1 MINLRD
7 REIAALNRIL
17 TLKTSGGSTGLDIA
31 EDFHDQW
38 KILVYDQGMKFS
50 PIHLISLS
58 IYTYIHLL
66 PSISIHTYMYHL
78 SYCTYIHK
86 IFNENKYVYT
96 FLCMILH
103 CHHVIY

>member
-50 PIHLISLS
+50 QINLQFISFLS
-58 IYTYIHLL
+58 IHTYIHLL
-66 PSISIHTYMYHL
+66 L
-78 SYCTYIHK
+78 SYLHPYTHVPPFILYI
-86 IFNENKYVYT
+86 YT
-96 FLCMILH
+96 
-103 CHHVIY
+103 